1 MDAPA
6 TDGLLRFFR
15 AVPDP
20 RAANAR
26 HPMATVLS
34 IAVMAVLCGAEGWA
48 AVQAWA
54 ELNLDWLATFLD
66 LPHGVPSHD
75 TFDRVFGLLDP
86 PAFERCFAAW
96 TAALVGNAGGL
107 FVAVDGKTLRR
118 SWRRAWGK
126 TPVHMVGAFASANGV
141 VLGQVAT
148 DAKSNEITAIPK
160 LLATLELAGLTVTI
174 DAMGCQREIA
184 GQIRRQGGHYVL
196 AVKDNQPALH
206 AAVVALLDDLI
217 LDHAQGVPGARVG
230 YAEASADTSNHGR
243 VEPRRAWATDD
254 VRWLGADLLALW
266 PGLSGVV
273 AVESARQDLGD
284 LAGKVTVERRYFV
297 TSHGDLDAA
306 FLAAAVRAHWG
317 VENGLH
323 WCLDVAMNEDQCRL
337 RVGHGAENFSRLRR
351 IGLNKLRRLE
361 VRKANGA
368 VMKVGIRTKQ
378 QACGWSRKVLLDA
391 LLA

>member
-15 AVPDP
+15 TVPDP

-34 IAVMAVLCGAEGWA
+34 VAVMAVLCGAEGWA
-48 AVQAWA
+48 AVEAWGQ
-54 ELNLDWLATFLD
+54 LNADWLATFLD

-86 PAFERCFAAW
+86 LAFERCFAAW
-96 TAALVGNAGGL
+96 TAALVGNANGP

-118 SWRRAWGK
+118 SWRRAWGR
-126 TPVHMVGAFASANGV
+126 TPVHMVSAFASKNGV

-160 LLATLELAGLTVTI
+160 LLAMLELAGLTVTI
-174 DAMGCQREIA
+174 DAAGCQREVA
-184 GQIRRQGGHYVL
+184 AQVRRQGGHYVL
-196 AVKDNQPALH
+196 AVKGNQPALH
-206 AAVVALLDDLI
+206 AAVKALLDDLI
-217 LDHAQGVPGARVG
+217 LDHAKGVPGARVG
-230 YAEASADTSNHGR
+230 YAGSHADRNNHGR
-243 VEPRRAWATDD
+243 VETRRAWATDD
-254 VRWLGADLLALW
+254 VRGLGADLPALW
-266 PGLSGVV
+266 PGLSGVA
-273 AVESARQDLGD
+273 AVESTRQDLGD
-284 LAGKVTVERRYFV
+284 LTGKVTVERRYFV
-297 TSHGDLDAA
+297 TSHGGLDAA
-306 FLAAAVRAHWG
+306 FLAEAVRSHWG

-337 RVGHGAENFSRLRR
+337 RVGHGAANFSRLRR
-351 IGLNKLRRLE
+351 VALNKLKRLE
-361 VRKANGA
+361 LRRPSGT